1 MEGPHIS
8 IFASLFSGAYF
19 IPIFSFLGKRD
30 IFRATCLCSALV
42 QFQNTH
48 SLWVDDLER
57 GAPTRQKPS
66 MGTWHRWQK
75 ASFAPFSR
83 KMQP

>member
-1 MEGPHIS
+1 MEGPHVS

-19 IPIFSFLGKRD
+19 IPLEILPIFSFLGKRD
-30 IFRATCLCSALV
+30 IFRATCLGSALV
-42 QFQNTH
+42 QFQNRH

-66 MGTWHRWQK
+66 MGTWHR
-75 ASFAPFSR
+75 
-83 KMQP
+83 